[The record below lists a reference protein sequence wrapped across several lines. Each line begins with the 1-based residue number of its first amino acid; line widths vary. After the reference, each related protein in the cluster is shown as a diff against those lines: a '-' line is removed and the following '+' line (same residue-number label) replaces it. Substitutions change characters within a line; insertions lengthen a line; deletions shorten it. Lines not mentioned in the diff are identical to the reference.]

1 MIFFCSP
8 NQSVFTISLLDTPGF
23 ENFNK
28 NSLEQLTVNTLNEEI
43 QKAFYRHSFD
53 YDQQMYQ
60 KEGLIYPQ
68 VIYKD
73 NKKTC
78 DLLLEVQTY
87 LAQK

>member
-1 MIFFCSP
+1 M
-8 NQSVFTISLLDTPGF
+8 FTIGLLDTPGF

-28 NSLEQLTVNTLNEEI
+28 NSLEQLTFNTLNEEI

-53 YDQQMYQ
+53 YDQQTYQ
-60 KEGLIYPQ
+60 KEGLMYPP

-78 DLLLEVQTY
+78 DLLLEVPTNQ
-87 LAQK
+87 QIFN